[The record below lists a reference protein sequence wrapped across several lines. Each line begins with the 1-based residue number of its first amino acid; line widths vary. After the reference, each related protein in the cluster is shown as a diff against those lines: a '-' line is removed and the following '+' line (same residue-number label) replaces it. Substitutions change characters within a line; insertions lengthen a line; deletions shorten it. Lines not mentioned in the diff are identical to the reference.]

1 MFPLEVYKR
10 LREEQRELAVRI
22 GRLNQFIDNHD
33 NMGTSKELDDDY
45 MDLLRDQLESMKA
58 YNGCLIQRIGFA
70 VTEGITPLERSRGN
84 QAIRRDVKQFRESC
98 KIDPRDPAKQ
108 DPDKQDPDKVV
119 AYEDYGN
126 FDFDPIPKQDP
137 AKTVADADVH
147 NLFGFHVERW
157 TDVL

>member
-33 NMGTSKELDDDY
+33 NKGTNEELDDDY
-45 MDLLRDQLESMKA
+45 MDLLRDQLESMQA

-70 VTEGITPLERSRGN
+70 VTEGIAPQERSRGN
-84 QAIRRDVKQFRESC
+84 QAIRRDVKKFRESC
-98 KIDPRDPAKQ
+98 EPDPRDPAPKQ
-108 DPDKQDPDKVV
+108 DSDKVV
-119 AYEDYGN
+119 ADDEDAHN
-126 FDFDPIPKQDP
+126 F
-137 AKTVADADVH
+137 
-147 NLFGFHVERW
+147 FGFHVERW